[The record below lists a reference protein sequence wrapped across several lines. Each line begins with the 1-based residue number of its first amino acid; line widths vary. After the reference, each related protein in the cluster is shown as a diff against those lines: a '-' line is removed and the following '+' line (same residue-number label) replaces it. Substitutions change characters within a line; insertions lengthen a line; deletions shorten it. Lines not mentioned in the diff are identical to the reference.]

1 MCYQVTVT
9 QSARQCVLIMIGI
22 WNGELVNSLRCGQT
36 NENSMHCGA
45 VLRSGSVMFWASAV
59 GTRVLRGRYKR
70 KQYMQAAVHRRCA
83 LPACNYMD
91 GRFLRCQAGRQGSR
105 RSSKLAR
112 TFFKIKSRIHKVLN
126 KVYL

>member
-1 MCYQVTVT
+1 MLRKCATKS

-59 GTRVLRGRYKR
+59 STRVLRGRYKR

-83 LPACNYMD
+83 LPACNYRD
-91 GRFLRCQAGRQGSR
+91 GRFLRWQAGRQAR
-105 RSSKLAR
+105 VLA
-112 TFFKIKSRIHKVLN
+112 FFQTCAHIFLKKNLAYIK
-126 KVYL
+126 Y